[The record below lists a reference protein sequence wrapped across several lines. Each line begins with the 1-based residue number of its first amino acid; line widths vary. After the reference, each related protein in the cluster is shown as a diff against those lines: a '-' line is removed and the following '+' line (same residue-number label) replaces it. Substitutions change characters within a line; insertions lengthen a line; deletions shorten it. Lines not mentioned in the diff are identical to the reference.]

1 MSKCE
6 LSLKVL
12 QITVVYIESISSRV
26 SHQSCH
32 FLTAVQLLLQL
43 GRLMVRRGR
52 VDTSSIQVF
61 ETASVVL
68 KGFNTRSKYYLCKK
82 INDSLHSSVI

>member
-1 MSKCE
+1 
-6 LSLKVL
+6 
-12 QITVVYIESISSRV
+12 
-26 SHQSCH
+26 
-32 FLTAVQLLLQL
+32 
-43 GRLMVRRGR
+43 MVRRGR

-68 KGFNTRSKYYLCKK
+68 KGFNTRSKYHLCKK